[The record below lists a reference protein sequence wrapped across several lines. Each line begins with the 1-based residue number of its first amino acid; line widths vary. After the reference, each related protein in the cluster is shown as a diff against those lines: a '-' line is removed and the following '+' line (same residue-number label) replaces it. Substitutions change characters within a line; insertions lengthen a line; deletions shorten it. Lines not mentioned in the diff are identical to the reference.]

1 MGIAEL
7 RSVVKPNNLILQYL
21 IWTASYK
28 LASTLRLSSE
38 ILTSRWGR
46 WLASVGWTARE
57 FWLQVLALM
66 KFILVLV

>member
-38 ILTSRWGR
+38 ILLPADGV
-46 WLASVGWTARE
+46 AG
-57 FWLQVLALM
+57 
-66 KFILVLV
+66 